1 MAGQVAEKSALVS
14 SLEASK
20 RRLSEELLEQRVA
33 FDRQLKDFR
42 EAKEA
47 NSELV
52 AELDNE
58 RVSAKAMAGQ
68 VAEKSALVSSLEVIQ
83 KQLTEELREQRVS
96 FDSQLSEEK
105 GRMQDKIR

>member
-14 SLEASK
+14 SLEASE
-20 RRLSEELLEQRVA
+20 RRLSEELLQQRVA

-58 RVSAKAMAGQ
+58 RALAKAMAGQ
-68 VAEKSALVSSLEVIQ
+68 VAEKFAPPSAPLPSPDRANGCRGVPPGRASC
-83 KQLTEELREQRVS
+83 RGRRVS
-96 FDSQLSEEK
+96 A
-105 GRMQDKIR
+105 DKQQV